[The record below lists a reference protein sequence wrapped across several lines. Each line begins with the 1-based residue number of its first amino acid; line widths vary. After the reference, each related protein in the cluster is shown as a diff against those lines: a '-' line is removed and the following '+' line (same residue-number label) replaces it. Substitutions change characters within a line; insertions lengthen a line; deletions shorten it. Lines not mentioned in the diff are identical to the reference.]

1 MADSSGG
8 RTRETSQRSF
18 KEATRAGR
26 GRTQIYDDTEAE
38 RDEELVTDEK
48 LKWRRM
54 EKMLRQRGRRRKL
67 EPEREKGWRLTESPV
82 HYGIDP

>member
-1 MADSSGG
+1 M
-8 RTRETSQRSF
+8 
-18 KEATRAGR
+18 
-26 GRTQIYDDTEAE
+26 E

-54 EKMLRQRGRRRKL
+54 EEMLRQRGGRRKL
-67 EPEREKGWRLTESPV
+67 EPESKKGWRLTQSPV